1 LLFIVS
7 NNSIFEP
14 ETTKLHS
21 VNPHYHLLDCVCSTH
36 QQTSLQLLS
45 SMIVIK
51 LLLSIVIAIQVKV
64 SSLIVF
70 YLPYLCH
77 YLLRPHNLPH
87 PPSSHDSPQLL
98 HYLPTTMILLSRKDP
113 VYFEW
118 PYALP
123 HIPPPV
129 QLLYLGR
136 TLVHVD
142 FKHLL
147 AHTLN
152 LYETISEALGDV
164 KSEKSF
170 LITFE

>member
-1 LLFIVS
+1 LFIG
-7 NNSIFEP
+7 NNSIFKP
-14 ETTKLHS
+14 KTTKLHS
-21 VNPHYHLLDCVCSTH
+21 VNAHYHLLNCVRSAH

-70 YLPYLCH
+70 NLPYLRH

-98 HYLPTTMILLSRKDP
+98 HYLPTTMILLTREDP

-118 PYALP
+118 PDALP
-123 HIPPPV
+123 HIPPAV

-147 AHTLN
+147 AHTLH
-152 LYETISEALGDV
+152 LYKTISEALGDV
-164 KSEKSF
+164 KSEKSS

>member
-1 LLFIVS
+1 
-7 NNSIFEP
+7 
-14 ETTKLHS
+14 
-21 VNPHYHLLDCVCSTH
+21 
-36 QQTSLQLLS
+36 
-45 SMIVIK
+45 MIVIK
-51 LLLSIVIAIQVKV
+51 LLFSIVITIQVKV
-64 SSLIVF
+64 SSLIIF
-70 YLPYLCH
+70 NLPYLRH

-98 HYLPTTMILLSRKDP
+98 HYMPPATTMILLSREDP
-113 VYFEW
+113 VYLER
-118 PYALP
+118 PDALP

-142 FKHLL
+142 FKHLFTHAL
-147 AHTLN
+147 H
-152 LYETISEALGDV
+152 LYETVSEALGDV